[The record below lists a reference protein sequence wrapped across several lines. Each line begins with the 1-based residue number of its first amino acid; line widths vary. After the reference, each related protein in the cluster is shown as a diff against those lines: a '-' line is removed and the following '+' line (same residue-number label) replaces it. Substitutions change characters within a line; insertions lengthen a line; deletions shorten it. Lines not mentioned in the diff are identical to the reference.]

1 MNLVAMH
8 LIIKSLP
15 ATDAARAFPLIQT
28 HDNRCTLDQW
38 RRFVRSLTAP
48 DNAAEGVP
56 PGGTVVAADAL
67 DYIHGLFTY
76 RVTPHLTSGR
86 TLQIEHFVPFEGLT
100 TKGVARIL
108 LSEVEPLARRLACHS
123 VTIDVP
129 AHRYPVAEPTHPA
142 LSLLDAT
149 GHHLASARLVRTF

>member
-1 MNLVAMH
+1 MH
-8 LIIKSLP
+8 LTVKSLP

-38 RRFVRSLTAP
+38 RRFHRALTTP
-48 DNAAEGVP
+48 DNALEGVP
-56 PGGTVVAADAL
+56 RGGTVVATDSR

-86 TLQIEHFVPFEGLT
+86 TLQIDHFVPFEGLT

-108 LSEVEPLARRLACHS
+108 LSEIEPLALRLACHS
-123 VTIDVP
+123 VSIDVP
-129 AHRYPVAEPTHPA
+129 AQRFPVGEPTHPA
-142 LSLLDAT
+142 LPLLDAT
-149 GHHLASARLVRTF
+149 GHHLVTACLVRTF

>member
-1 MNLVAMH
+1 MH
-8 LIIKSLP
+8 LIVKSL
-15 ATDAARAFPLIQT
+15 ATTDAARAFPLIQA

-38 RRFVRSLTAP
+38 QRFVRALTTP
-48 DNAAEGVP
+48 DNAPDGEA
-56 PGGTVVAADAL
+56 PGGTIVATDSL

-123 VTIDVP
+123 VSIDVP
-129 AHRYPVAEPTHPA
+129 AQRFPVAEPTHPA
-142 LSLLDAT
+142 LPLLDAT
-149 GHHLASARLVRTF
+149 GHRLASARLIRTF